1 VLALPGFILYYRH
14 ARRAFVLTTAVFLT
28 YLFLF
33 ATHRTSHG
41 FTADGRYLVPFISL
55 LTIPIAYTI
64 VWIRSIQSTQP
75 VWHSLLTLMA
85 YGLFFLSLYNMLFH
99 IGFSYN
105 YNLKLDQLSELIA
118 APQNWRY
125 LASQLF
131 RNTRNLPL
139 LWLLEG
145 VVLLLTLGWHRLK
158 VTRQVTK
165 G

>member
-1 VLALPGFILYYRH
+1 
-14 ARRAFVLTTAVFLT
+14 
-28 YLFLF
+28 
-33 ATHRTSHG
+33 
-41 FTADGRYLVPFISL
+41 
-55 LTIPIAYTI
+55 
-64 VWIRSIQSTQP
+64 
-75 VWHSLLTLMA
+75 
-85 YGLFFLSLYNMLFH
+85 MLFH

-145 VVLLLTLGWHRLK
+145 VVLLLILGWHRLK